1 LPELAPLPPGP
12 FSIVLADP
20 PWSFRVWQGNKGR
33 RFPSRTA
40 DSHYRTLS
48 TDEIC
53 ALSVPAVCAP
63 DCSLFLWVPSCAL
76 PEGLRVIE
84 GWGFEFK
91 TVAFVWVKRNRVN
104 GLLYW
109 GMGHW
114 TRSGAELCLL
124 ATRGKPTRAARNVH
138 QVVEAA
144 VREHSRKPDEVRDRI
159 VSLLGDLPRL
169 ELFARERADGWIP
182 WGDEVGVGVFA

>member
-1 LPELAPLPPGP
+1 MIVPLPPGP
-12 FSIVLADP
+12 FSVIYADP
-20 PWSFRVWQGNKGR
+20 PWSFMAWRSTKDR

-40 DSHYRTLS
+40 DSHYPTL
-48 TDEIC
+48 TTEEIS
-53 ALSVPAVCAP
+53 ALPVPSICAP
-63 DCSLFLWVPSCAL
+63 DCALFLWVPSCAL
-76 PEGLRVIE
+76 PEGLRVIDA
-84 GWGFEFK
+84 WGFAFK

-124 ATRGKPTRAARNVH
+124 ATRGKPARVGRGVH

-159 VSLLGDLPRL
+159 VRLLGDLPRL
-169 ELFARERADGWIP
+169 ELFARERAAGFVA
-182 WGDEVGVGVFA
+182 WGDEVGVFA